1 MGHLWI
7 LDGKWSLLSDFVPEP
22 PREQSDIITPL
33 TLSNGLETRLRCLVR
48 FQLGLRRQEQEKKTA
63 SKDHRTIRVRWQ
75 TKRTK
80 HSLDFPYDLLQLVV
94 VSHLP
99 LKDNI
104 RASTVSKTWHEACL
118 SVRIPDKPPWLIYFS
133 KTEESSCELYD
144 PSMQKRYYLSF
155 PELSGSRVCHSNEGW
170 LLVYNPNSFQLF
182 FFSPFAHDRI
192 PLPPLWM
199 AYDQRM
205 AFSCA
210 PTSSTCLLFTVTN
223 VTLDNITV
231 KTCYPNAEEW
241 NTFVF
246 KNQLPVSTFEQIV
259 FSNGVFYCLTNTG
272 HLSIFDPSS
281 SSWNVFLP
289 GLPLRHHGSNGCFM
303 AQHQGEIF
311 LIYMYAHMNP
321 TVLRLDHTNCEW
333 TERKTLGG
341 LTIYASGLCSE
352 TRAEQK
358 QPRNCLCLPVFHGFK
373 RTCIYYKVDE
383 ESVVSLKWKKSDPY
397 ANIWIMPPL
406 NPILHQLL

>member
-1 MGHLWI
+1 MG
-7 LDGKWSLLSDFVPEP
+7 
-22 PREQSDIITPL
+22 
-33 TLSNGLETRLRCLVR
+33 N
-48 FQLGLRRQEQEKKTA
+48 EK
-63 SKDHRTIRVRWQ
+63 DQ
-75 TKRTK
+75 TF
-80 HSLDFPYDLLQLVV
+80 SDFPYDLLQLV

-104 RASTVSKTWHEACL
+104 RASTVSKTWQQACL
-118 SVRIPDKPPWLIYFS
+118 SVRVPDRPPWLIYFS
-133 KTEESSCELYD
+133 KTEESSSCELYD
-144 PSMQKRYYLSF
+144 PSMQRRYYLSF

-170 LLVYNPNSFQLF
+170 LLMYNPNSFHLF
-182 FFSPFAHDRI
+182 FFNPFARDLI

-210 PTSSTCLLFTVTN
+210 PTSTACLLFTVAN
-223 VTLDNITV
+223 VNVENNNITV
-231 KTCYPNAEEW
+231 KTCCPNNDKEW

-246 KNQLPVSTFEQIV
+246 RNQLPVSSTFEQIV
-259 FSNGVFYCLTNTG
+259 FSNGVFYCLTNTE

-281 SSWNVFLP
+281 NSWNVLIS

-303 AQHQGEIF
+303 TQHQGEIY
-311 LIYMYAHMNP
+311 LVYMYSHKNP
-321 TVLRLDHTNCEW
+321 TVLRLDPTSCEW

-341 LTIYASGLCSE
+341 LTIYASALSSE

-358 QPRNCLCLPVFHGFK
+358 EPSGGVRNCLCLPVFHGFK

-397 ANIWIMPPL
+397 GNIWIMPPL
-406 NPILHQLL
+406 NPVLNQLL

>member
-1 MGHLWI
+1 MA
-7 LDGKWSLLSDFVPEP
+7 
-22 PREQSDIITPL
+22 
-33 TLSNGLETRLRCLVR
+33 N
-48 FQLGLRRQEQEKKTA
+48 EK
-63 SKDHRTIRVRWQ
+63 DQ
-75 TKRTK
+75 TF
-80 HSLDFPYDLLQLVV
+80 LDFPYDLLQLV

-170 LLVYNPNSFQLF
+170 LLMYNPNSFQLF
-182 FFSPFAHDRI
+182 FFSPFTHDRI

-289 GLPLRHHGSNGCFM
+289 RLPLEHHGSNGCFM

-321 TVLRLDHTNCEW
+321 TVLRLDHTSCEW

-406 NPILHQLL
+406 NPILNQLL

>member
-1 MGHLWI
+1 MESTRNCKLGSSNAK
-7 LDGKWSLLSDFVPEP
+7 D
-22 PREQSDIITPL
+22 Q
-33 TLSNGLETRLRCLVR
+33 TL
-48 FQLGLRRQEQEKKTA
+48 
-63 SKDHRTIRVRWQ
+63 
-75 TKRTK
+75 
-80 HSLDFPYDLLQLVV
+80 LDFPYDLLQLV

-104 RASTVSKTWHEACL
+104 RASTVSKTWQQACL
-118 SVRIPDKPPWLIYFS
+118 SVRVPDRPPWLIYFS

-144 PSMQKRYYLSF
+144 PSTQKRYYLSF

-170 LLVYNPNSFQLF
+170 LLMYNPNSFQLF
-182 FFSPFAHDRI
+182 FFNPFTRDRI

-210 PTSSTCLLFTVTN
+210 PTSSNCLLFTVTN
-223 VTLDNITV
+223 VTLHNITV

-259 FSNGVFYCLTNTG
+259 FSNGVFYCFTNTG

-281 SSWNVFLP
+281 SSWNVLLS
-289 GLPLRHHGSNGCFM
+289 GQPLKKHHGSNGCFM
-303 AQHQGEIF
+303 TQHQGEIF
-311 LIYMYAHMNP
+311 LIYMFSHMNP
-321 TVLRLDHTNCEW
+321 TVLRLDSTSCEW
-333 TERKTLGG
+333 TERKTLGE

-358 QPRNCLCLPVFHGFK
+358 QPSGVRNCLCLSVFHGFK
-373 RTCIYYKVDE
+373 RSCIYYEVDE

-397 ANIWIMPPL
+397 ANIWIMPLL
-406 NPILHQLL
+406 NPILNQLL